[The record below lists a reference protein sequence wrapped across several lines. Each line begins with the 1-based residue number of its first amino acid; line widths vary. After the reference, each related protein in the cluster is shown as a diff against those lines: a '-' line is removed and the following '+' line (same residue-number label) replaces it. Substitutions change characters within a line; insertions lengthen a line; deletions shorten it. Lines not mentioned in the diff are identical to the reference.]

1 MGYFW
6 GTTGL
11 LMGYYSGTTGILL
24 RYHWILLE
32 FQRSNTR
39 VLQEKHRNTSGVTL
53 DSSLVLQEYYLGTIV
68 SLLVFYRVP
77 SWGTT
82 MVLLGC
88 YPGTTAGLLLVY
100 YWLTWVLQNCTEV
113 LLWYRCIGV
122 LLGYYWTL
130 GTTCALIGH
139 CWVLLVHYCGITVV
153 EKGSIG
159 KHWRTFG

>member
-1 MGYFW
+1 M
-6 GTTGL
+6 
-11 LMGYYSGTTGILL
+11 
-24 RYHWILLE
+24 
-32 FQRSNTR
+32 
-39 VLQEKHRNTSGVTL
+39 
-53 DSSLVLQEYYLGTIV
+53 GTIV
-68 SLLVFYRVP
+68 SLLGFYRVP
-77 SWGTT
+77 SRGTT

-100 YWLTWVLQNCTEV
+100 YWLTGVLQNCTEV

-159 KHWRTFG
+159 ITLENLWVTLLHYCDTTGVLQGYYKDITGVPLRYY